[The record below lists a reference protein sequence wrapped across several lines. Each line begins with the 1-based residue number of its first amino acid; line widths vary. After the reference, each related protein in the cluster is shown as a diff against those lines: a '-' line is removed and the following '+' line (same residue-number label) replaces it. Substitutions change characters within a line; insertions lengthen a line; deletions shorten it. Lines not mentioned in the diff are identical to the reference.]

1 MSIDPSSPIA
11 SQQVTNTRNM
21 IQQALGNHAANVS
34 RSEPGLSPDILDA
47 QGPVKLSGIST
58 PVTLKLSQDVKIV
71 YQTIGK
77 LAGVNVLFDPDFAAR
92 QVNIEL
98 NGVTLQ
104 EALDLV
110 AAESKTFWKP
120 MTRNTIFVA
129 ADNPAK
135 RKELEENVIK
145 AFYLSN
151 LSAPTELQDL
161 VNTTGAATG
170 VAARQLRARR
180 LHPAAG
186 TGSAGIA
193 E

>member
-1 MSIDPSSPIA
+1 
-11 SQQVTNTRNM
+11 M

-151 LSAPTELQDL
+151 LSAPDRTPGSGEHTAFRPRRDSSSASRFSGS
-161 VNTTGAATG
+161 NRDSGN
-170 VAARQLRARR
+170 ARPGSPGRKDGER
-180 LHPAAG
+180 L
-186 TGSAGIA
+186 
-193 E
+193 